1 MISIVLCI
9 MLLSLSTCLK
19 CYKCFQKCVWHVQ
32 YSNPSLSLGNVQW
45 KIVKHLKNSDCHS
58 IFNNKTV
65 TGNLFRIFLMIQIC
79 LNITFIY
86 VDIYKWEKEW
96 FTINILEEFIYQGDL
111 TFDWVKINQNGVSN
125 SGKTVV
131 SHILI
136 DLLNLMRNPI
146 LQSSWLFA

>member
-1 MISIVLCI
+1 
-9 MLLSLSTCLK
+9 
-19 CYKCFQKCVWHVQ
+19 
-32 YSNPSLSLGNVQW
+32 
-45 KIVKHLKNSDCHS
+45 
-58 IFNNKTV
+58 
-65 TGNLFRIFLMIQIC
+65 MIQIC

-96 FTINILEEFIYQGDL
+96 FTINILEEFIYQGVL

-146 LQSSWLFA
+146 LQSSCLFA